1 MIILLSG
8 KKKFINKDINE
19 MIIIPKIKLVEYS
32 EKFCSLFLVKIDP
45 NDVNMI
51 VPNKEYRKISIK
63 FNDKTYYY
71 NTCL

>member
-1 MIILLSG
+1 M
-8 KKKFINKDINE
+8 
-19 MIIIPKIKLVEYS
+19 PKIKLVEYS